1 METSKK
7 IESYYGK
14 EHHFKAGINILRDL
28 ALSTNAEEYF
38 KWQAP
43 VYGIDGKNVFWI
55 ARFKNHFGLG
65 FFHGMFL
72 KDPLDVLVNVQK
84 GKTMAMR
91 HWHFT
96 SIEQI
101 DRKGV
106 VAYIMESL
114 ENQKKGLVLA
124 PAPSQDKKSRITIP
138 KALQDALNANSKA
151 KSAFKNLS
159 PYKQAEYVEYIRE
172 AKQDRTKLSRLE
184 KMLPMILEGKGLNDK
199 YR

>member
-1 METSKK
+1 MEASEK
-7 IESYYGK
+7 IESYYEKNHQFK
-14 EHHFKAGINILRDL
+14 EGINILRDL
-28 ALSTNAEEYF
+28 ALSTNVDEYF

-55 ARFKNHFGLG
+55 ARFKKHFGIG

-72 KDPLDVLVNVQK
+72 KDPFDVLVNVQK

-96 SIEQI
+96 SIDQI

-106 VAYIMESL
+106 VAYIKESL

-124 PAPSQDKKSRITIP
+124 PAQDKKSRITIP
-138 KALQDALNANSKA
+138 KPLQDAFNGNSKA
-151 KSAFKNLS
+151 KSAFIKLS
-159 PYKQAEYVEYIRE
+159 PYKQAEYVDYIRE
-172 AKQDRTKLSRLE
+172 AKQDKTKFSRLE
-184 KMLPMILEGKGLNDK
+184 KILPMILEGKGLNDK